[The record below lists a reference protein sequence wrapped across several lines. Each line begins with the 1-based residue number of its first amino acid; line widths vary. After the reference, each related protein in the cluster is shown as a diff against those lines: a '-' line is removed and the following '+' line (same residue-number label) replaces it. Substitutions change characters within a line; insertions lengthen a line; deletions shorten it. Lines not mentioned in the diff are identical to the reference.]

1 MAVNLFVLPHGWKSY
16 DGEVGGLSVRTILRA
31 ILAVA
36 LLLGGVGG
44 DWALAEGRTAA
55 QPHECCCGAMPG
67 GMEDT
72 CPCPKPD
79 SNRAPQR
86 GACTERQTVAAQA
99 VREAE
104 QGERRTEPRPEPAGW
119 ARAASA
125 EAESQV
131 LRARGG
137 RDPDLGR
144 HLAHLGTF
152 RI

>member
-1 MAVNLFVLPHGWKSY
+1 M
-16 DGEVGGLSVRTILRA
+16 RTILRA

-44 DWALAEGRTAA
+44 DWALAGDRTAA
-55 QPHECCCGAMPG
+55 QPHECCCGMMPG
-67 GMEDT
+67 GMDDP

-86 GACTERQTVAAQA
+86 GACAERQTPAAQA

-119 ARAASA
+119 DRAASV
-125 EAESQV
+125 EAESLP
-131 LRARGG
+131 LRAEGG

-144 HLAHLGTF
+144 HLAHLSTF

>member
-1 MAVNLFVLPHGWKSY
+1 M
-16 DGEVGGLSVRTILRA
+16 RTILRA

-44 DWALAEGRTAA
+44 DWALAEARTAP
-55 QPHECCCGAMPG
+55 QPHDCCCGPVPS
-67 GMEDT
+67 GMEDP

-86 GACTERQTVAAQA
+86 GACAERTSVAAAQA
-99 VREAE
+99 AREAE
-104 QGERRTEPRPEPAGW
+104 QGQRRTEPRPEPAGW
-119 ARAASA
+119 ARAASR
-125 EAESQV
+125 EAITAGPVHVE
-131 LRARGG
+131 GG

-144 HLAHLGTF
+144 HLAHLSTF